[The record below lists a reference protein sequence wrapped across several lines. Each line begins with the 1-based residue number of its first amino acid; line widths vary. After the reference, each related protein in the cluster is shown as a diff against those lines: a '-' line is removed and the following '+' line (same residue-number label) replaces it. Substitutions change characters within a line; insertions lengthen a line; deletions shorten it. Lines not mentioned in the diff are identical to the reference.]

1 MQVVKKKEGGWG
13 WGGGDYHFVVHLCAF
28 SVKERFCLF
37 LVAAQLER
45 CLNTIHE
52 EHFQKMRT
60 VQHEAM
66 KLCQQISDLKEA
78 EEKAKE
84 VVHRLNPALALEIT
98 AAPKVQKFMILL

>member
-1 MQVVKKKEGGWG
+1 MQVVKKKKGGG
-13 WGGGDYHFVVHLCAF
+13 GGGDYHFVVHLCAF
-28 SVKERFCLF
+28 SVNERFCLF

-78 EEKAKE
+78 EKAKE
-84 VVHRLNPALALEIT
+84 VVHRLNPALEIT